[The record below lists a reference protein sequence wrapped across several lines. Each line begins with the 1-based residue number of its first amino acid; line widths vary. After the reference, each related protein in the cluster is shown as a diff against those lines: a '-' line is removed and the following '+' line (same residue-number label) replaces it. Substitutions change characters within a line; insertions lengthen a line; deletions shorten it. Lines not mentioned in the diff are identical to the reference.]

1 MVRTYRVEGMTCDG
15 CVRAVTRAIAR
26 AAPAA
31 KVAVDLAAG
40 RVTVEGDAPPE
51 RIADAVAAAG
61 FAFKGEG

>member
-1 MVRTYRVEGMTCDG
+1 MARTYRVEGMTCDG

-31 KVAVDLAAG
+31 KVAVDLQAG
-40 RVTVEGDAPPE
+40 RVTVDGEAPPE
-51 RIADAVAAAG
+51 RVAQAVAAAG